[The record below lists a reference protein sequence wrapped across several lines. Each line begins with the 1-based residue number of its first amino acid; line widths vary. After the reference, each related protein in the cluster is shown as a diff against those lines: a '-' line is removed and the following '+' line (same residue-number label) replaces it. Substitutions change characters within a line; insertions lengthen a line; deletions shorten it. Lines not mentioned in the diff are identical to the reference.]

1 MKDEGGRMK
10 AEGKTTAASGRS
22 TRSSFIPHPSSLA
35 FIALL
40 GAMNGAGAQVT
51 TDPTRPPPGYAPGDP
66 DLAIQTGGPVLQ
78 SVMISAAGR
87 SAIIS
92 GEVVKQ
98 GQKYRDA
105 RLVRVTENEA
115 VLKGPDGTQV
125 LKMYPGVEKRDP
137 AQAKAKAAPRRGTAR
152 PQGTEPAAGGS
163 ASPR

>member
-1 MKDEGGRMK
+1 MK
-10 AEGKTTAASGRS
+10 A
-22 TRSSFIPHPSSLA
+22 HPSSLA

-40 GAMNGAGAQVT
+40 GAMNGAGAQVL
-51 TDPTRPPPGYAPGDP
+51 TDPTKPPPGYAPGDP
-66 DLAIQTGGPVLQ
+66 ELATQTGGPVLQ
-78 SVMISAAGR
+78 SVMISSAGR

-105 RLVRVTENEA
+105 TLVRVTENEA
-115 VLKGPDGTQV
+115 ILKGPDGTQV

-137 AQAKAKAAPRRGTAR
+137 VQTKKPAPRRGTAR
-152 PQGTEPAAGGS
+152 PQGAEPVTGGS